1 MVTVGSAKRRGGFTL
16 VELLVA
22 VAIVGLLIGL
32 LLPAVQMAREAS
44 RRASCTNHLKQVGL
58 ALQNYHQVFGKLPFG
73 IGADDDG
80 AVASLGTQ
88 DARRYSAHSQILP
101 FLELNDTYALVDFR
115 VAPFHPYTNGAMG
128 EAAVYA
134 APDQMVTN
142 GPAALAKVEVFLC
155 PSDLDRLGS
164 PWGHNNYRACNGS
177 SWLPRTG
184 NGLFRQNVCA
194 TFGSVLDGLSHT
206 AMFSERAKGS
216 WDKLNQDLLADLYKM
231 SGVWTE
237 DTFRQACGNLTLA
250 AAAVYNHDI
259 CSGQTWLEG
268 NMNWTGY
275 NHMLPPNRIAC
286 KNGLTW
292 NGVAI
297 SASSRHPGGVNVVF
311 ADGAVH
317 FVGETVDEGVWR
329 GAGSISGGEPAMTL
343 R

>member
-1 MVTVGSAKRRGGFTL
+1 MVTIESAKRRTGFTL
-16 VELLVA
+16 VELLVS
-22 VAIVGLLIGL
+22 VAIVGLLVGL
-32 LLPAVQMAREAS
+32 LLPAVQMAREAA
-44 RRASCTNHLKQVGL
+44 RRARCTNHLKQIGL
-58 ALQNYHQVFGKLPFG
+58 ALQNYHQAFGKLPFG
-73 IGADDDG
+73 IGSDDDS
-80 AVASLGTQ
+80 AIASLGTV

-142 GPAALAKVEVFLC
+142 GPAALARIEVFLC

-231 SGVWTE
+231 SDDVGIGGERRGDWQKYGWQKYVLLRGRIGTIFLPF
-237 DTFRQACGNLTLA
+237 TFLPIELA
-250 AAAVYNHDI
+250 NDGCEPPMTWP
-259 CSGQTWLEG
+259 CSLSCTNSSGSG
-268 NMNWTGY
+268 PGTGPRRRG
-275 NHMLPPNRIAC
+275 MR
-286 KNGLTW
+286 
-292 NGVAI
+292 
-297 SASSRHPGGVNVVF
+297 
-311 ADGAVH
+311 
-317 FVGETVDEGVWR
+317 VWR
-329 GAGSISGGEPAMTL
+329 GCSPPQCWP
-343 R
+343 

>member
-1 MVTVGSAKRRGGFTL
+1 V
-16 VELLVA
+16 
-22 VAIVGLLIGL
+22 
-32 LLPAVQMAREAS
+32 
-44 RRASCTNHLKQVGL
+44 
-58 ALQNYHQVFGKLPFG
+58 
-73 IGADDDG
+73 
-80 AVASLGTQ
+80 

-194 TFGSVLDGLSHT
+194 TFGSVTDGLSHT

-216 WDKLNQDLLADLYKM
+216 WDKLNQDPLADLYKM

-237 DTFRQACGNLTLA
+237 DTFRQACGSLTLA
-250 AAAVYNHDI
+250 AAAMYNHDI